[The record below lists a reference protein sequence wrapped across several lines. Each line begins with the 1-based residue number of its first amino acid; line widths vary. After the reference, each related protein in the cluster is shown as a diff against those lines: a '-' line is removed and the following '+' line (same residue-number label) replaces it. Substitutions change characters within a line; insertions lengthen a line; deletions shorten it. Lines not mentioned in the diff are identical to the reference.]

1 MFTIAGLN
9 AGPNLRNFWGE
20 PIGTLKRLKKI
31 KFCFFKIIFFGFHE
45 QRRALLLVVFIK
57 SSSLIYIYKYL
68 LDLAGQTAEQNW
80 LIFLTQGYHLVL
92 T

>member
-31 KFCFFKIIFFGFHE
+31 KFCFFKIIVFWIS
-45 QRRALLLVVFIK
+45 RA
-57 SSSLIYIYKYL
+57 
-68 LDLAGQTAEQNW
+68 
-80 LIFLTQGYHLVL
+80 TQGASASCLYKKLFANINI
-92 T
+92 